1 MGGRNRL
8 RQCPGAG
15 RTGPRDGGG
24 VDFAVSSTLL
34 RYWLFQLPG
43 SLAVAGLL
51 VLLVRW
57 WDLAPRTAAL
67 LLVLWVAKDVALY
80 PLVRKAYEP
89 RSGGGAAALVGLL
102 ATARERLDPEGYVRV
117 GHELW
122 RARVRGSP
130 VEKGATVR
138 VLEVRGLTLV
148 VEIADAGKQ
157 V

>member
-1 MGGRNRL
+1 MG
-8 RQCPGAG
+8 
-15 RTGPRDGGG
+15 
-24 VDFAVSSTLL
+24 FAVSSTLL

-43 SLAVAGLL
+43 TLAVVGLL

-57 WDLAPRTAAL
+57 WDLAPRTAVL
-67 LLVLWVAKDVALY
+67 LLALWVAKDVALY
-80 PLVRKAYEP
+80 PLVRRSYEP
-89 RSGGGAAALVGLL
+89 HSGGGAAALVGRL

-122 RARVRGSP
+122 RARARGAP
-130 VEKGATVR
+130 VEKGAEVR

-148 VEIADAGKQ
+148 VEIADGGEQ